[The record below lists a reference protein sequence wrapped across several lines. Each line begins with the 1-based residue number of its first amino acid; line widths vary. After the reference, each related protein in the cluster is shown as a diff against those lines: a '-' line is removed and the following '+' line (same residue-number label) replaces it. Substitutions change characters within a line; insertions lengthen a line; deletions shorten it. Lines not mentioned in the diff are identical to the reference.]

1 MVAYLSCIFCTDS
14 ATRRGSSRSSGCG
27 LPVSIWQKSHRR
39 VHWSPPMRKV
49 ASRSSQHSKMLGQP
63 ASWQTVWS
71 PSDFTR
77 FCREVYSGPILARV
91 LIHSGLR
98 SIGVSALRISRRRSL
113 RPSGAGAV
121 VTRLTLRRRAE
132 RPQSGCAAPQRGRSG
147 LVDPCAG
154 REHAGV
160 VSTSRRRFAAIGN
173 RIGVLLHRVAGGRL
187 DAWGDTTVLMIT
199 SPGRRTGVPR
209 STMVRYLE
217 HDGGYLVWGT
227 GS

>member
-14 ATRRGSSRSSGCG
+14 ATRRGSSRSSGFG

-77 FCREVYSGPILARV
+77 LCRCLYSGPILARV

-98 SIGVSALRISRRRSL
+98 SIGVSELRTSRRSSL
-113 RPSGAGAV
+113 RPSGTTCVTSANCTPGAERSLRHVAAPEGEHRGAGHDHERAAV
-121 VTRLTLRRRAE
+121 VA
-132 RPQSGCAAPQRGRSG
+132 QAAPQREVV
-147 LVDPCAG
+147 L
-154 REHAGV
+154 GV
-160 VSTSRRRFAAIGN
+160 AQ
-173 RIGVLLHRVAGGRL
+173 GVRL
-187 DAWGDTTVLMIT
+187 GPLQLAH
-199 SPGRRTGVPR
+199 
-209 STMVRYLE
+209 E
-217 HDGGYLVWGT
+217 
-227 GS
+227 